1 MASDVVKAYMAKR
14 HGTITVLPSWPP
26 HSPDLNPIENLWSW
40 VEAKVEAQGCKTFEE
55 FKQAV
60 LDQLEAVPKAMFTR
74 LVDSM
79 HKRMASVIK
88 LGGDKTKY

>member
-1 MASDVVKAYMAKR
+1 MK
-14 HGTITVLPSWPP
+14 
-26 HSPDLNPIENLWSW
+26 
-40 VEAKVEAQGCKTFEE
+40 AQGCKTFEE

-60 LDQLEAVPKAMFTR
+60 LDQLEAVPKAMYTR

-88 LGGDKTKY
+88 LVGRQDQIFMHG

>member
-1 MASDVVKAYMAKR
+1 M
-14 HGTITVLPSWPP
+14 
-26 HSPDLNPIENLWSW
+26 
-40 VEAKVEAQGCKTFEE
+40 EAQGCKTFEE

-60 LDQLEAVPKAMFTR
+60 LDQLEAAPKAMYTR